1 MKNNRK
7 QIYHM
12 QSIMP
17 LIFITSE
24 HIHFN
29 EKRMNKNKIGISKA
43 KGRNVGKKKGL

>member
-1 MKNNRK
+1 
-7 QIYHM
+7 M

-43 KGRNVGKKKGL
+43 KGRNVGKKRGCNQGNIFLKY